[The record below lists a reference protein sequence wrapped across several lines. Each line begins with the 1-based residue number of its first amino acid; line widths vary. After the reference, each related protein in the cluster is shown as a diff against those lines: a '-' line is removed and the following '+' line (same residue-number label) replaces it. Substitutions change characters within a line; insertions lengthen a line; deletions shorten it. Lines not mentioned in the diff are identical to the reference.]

1 MMSKGIWELRPI
13 TECWDKKGRAP
24 TSIRW
29 VDTDKGDG
37 ETWEI
42 RSRLVARDFKGG
54 DKDRDDLFADTPPL
68 EALRMLLSMA
78 ATCRRGGRKRKLLF
92 FDVKIY

>member
-1 MMSKGIWELRPI
+1 MMSKGIWELRPRK
-13 TECWDKKGRAP
+13 ECWDKKGRAP
-24 TSIRW
+24 TFIRW

-37 ETWEI
+37 KTWEI

-54 DKDRDDLFADTPPL
+54 EKDRDDLFADTPPL

-78 ATCRRGGRKRKLLF
+78 ATRRRDKRKRKLLLPS
-92 FDVKIY
+92 